1 MAENTDAT
9 FEHVIEGPNGQAVK
23 FCSLEERKLA
33 QETAQREREEQ
44 CKKNVLLDVN
54 HLDVTLFTEDGAL
67 PAVSDLSF
75 IMRKGET
82 LAVVGE
88 SGCGKS
94 MTALSVMGLL
104 PTPPAQITG
113 GEIIFEGTDLTQL
126 PRGGMRDFRGNR
138 IGMIFQEP
146 MTSLNPV
153 MKSGLQIREG
163 ILVHNP
169 NMSKQ
174 EADQKALDMI
184 KLVGI
189 PAPEKVFSSY
199 PHELSGGMRQRVM
212 IAMALACQPSLLICD
227 EPTTALDVTVQKQVI
242 KLLNDLQRRLGF
254 AMIFVSHDLALVA
267 EVASEITVMYA
278 GQVIE
283 QAATTELLTN
293 PVHEYTRGLL
303 GSVLSIE
310 EGAQDGTRL
319 HQVPGSV
326 PSPEDFPTGDRFAPR
341 SSHPDLGLE
350 VHPVIKEIPGK
361 HHRFSE
367 LPDEYLKEHGLV
379 PYLERSQKEVR

>member
-9 FEHVIEGPNGQAVK
+9 FEHVIEGPNGQSVH

-33 QETAQREREEQ
+33 QETAQKEREEQ

-189 PAPEKVFSSY
+189 PAPEKIFLSY
-199 PHELSGGMRQRVM
+199 PHELSGGMRQRVKQDLGTAVM
-212 IAMALACQPSLLICD
+212 LSTHDMGVVSEMADWVL
-227 EPTTALDVTVQKQVI
+227 
-242 KLLNDLQRRLGF
+242 
-254 AMIFVSHDLALVA
+254 
-267 EVASEITVMYA
+267 VMYA
-278 GQVIE
+278 GHRVEYAQS
-283 QAATTELLTN
+283 AELFTN
-293 PVHEYTRGLL
+293 PLHPYAQGLIA
-303 GSVLSIE
+303 SIPSFDE
-310 EGAQDGTRL
+310 HTKELYAI
-319 HQVPGSV
+319 PGSV
-326 PSPEDFPTGDRFAPR
+326 PMLSHMPSGCPFHPRCPFAKDICKNRRPGLTAVGEDNCHTV
-341 SSHPDLGLE
+341 SCW
-350 VHPVIKEIPGK
+350 KYT
-361 HHRFSE
+361 
-367 LPDEYLKEHGLV
+367 DEWGE
-379 PYLERSQKEVR
+379 